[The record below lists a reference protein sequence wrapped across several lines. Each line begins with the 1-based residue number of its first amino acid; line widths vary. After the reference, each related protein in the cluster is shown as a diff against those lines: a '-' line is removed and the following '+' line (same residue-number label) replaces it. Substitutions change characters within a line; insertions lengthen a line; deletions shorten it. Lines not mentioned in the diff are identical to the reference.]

1 MPAIFGA
8 ECPIPLLFPLG
19 KEQLQEPSQCPP
31 GPQPSE
37 VRSGVKSVCLD
48 MWLPKGRRELG
59 RDGLGVWVSR
69 RQLSHTERTD
79 DKALLKEQHRVL
91 ESMSWDK
98 S

>member
-1 MPAIFGA
+1 
-8 ECPIPLLFPLG
+8 
-19 KEQLQEPSQCPP
+19 
-31 GPQPSE
+31 
-37 VRSGVKSVCLD
+37 

-69 RQLSHTERTD
+69 RQLLHTERTD